1 MGKTLLEFQPNKGDV
16 LPPHKVRLP
25 LPSCRIVVI
34 ARCDKILVRNLFVV
48 CENGLFQNNCRFRY
62 CRRNSHLQYFCHL
75 FSNCEQVMLLLT
87 DSFSEILDSFVKFIM
102 NCITCII
109 DFVEIGRS

>member
-1 MGKTLLEFQPNKGDV
+1 MRAVCFRT
-16 LPPHKVRLP
+16 
-25 LPSCRIVVI
+25 IVASGI
-34 ARCDKILVRNLFVV
+34 AV
-48 CENGLFQNNCRFRY
+48 ET
-62 CRRNSHLQYFCHL
+62 HLQYFCHL